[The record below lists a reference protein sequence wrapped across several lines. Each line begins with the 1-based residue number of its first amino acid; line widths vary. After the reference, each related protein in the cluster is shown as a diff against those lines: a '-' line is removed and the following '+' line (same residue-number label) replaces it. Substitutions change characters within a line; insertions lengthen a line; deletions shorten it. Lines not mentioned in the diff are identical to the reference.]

1 MKNALKN
8 GAKRINIDMDRLE
21 FLKICQKAAV
31 IPKSAGAE
39 LKYYTKDVIVRHN
52 EVDYYPEGYML
63 TFDNKGN
70 PKHTAILHSLRA
82 NSVIS
87 ASLDKVQKI

>member
-1 MKNALKN
+1 
-8 GAKRINIDMDRLE
+8 MDRTE

-31 IPKSAGAE
+31 IPKLAGAE
-39 LKYYTKDVIVRHN
+39 LKHCCENVIVSHN
-52 EVDYYPEGYML
+52 GVDYYPEGYML

-70 PKHTAILHSLRA
+70 PKHTAILHSLKA

-87 ASLDKVQKI
+87 ASLDKVQKK